1 MTPQEEVAIA
11 TAKLQR
17 ILETAIDLARAFDDY
32 DNVANRNIIP
42 AGSQVQTLVSL
53 QLLTTVRE
61 SARYLLNAYP
71 TMKQQLE
78 DVICN
83 AEDSE

>member
-1 MTPQEEVAIA
+1 MTPKEEIAIA
-11 TAKLQR
+11 TAKLHR

-32 DNVANRNIIP
+32 DNVANRNAIP
-42 AGSQVQTLVSL
+42 DGSEVQALVGV
-53 QLLTTVRE
+53 QLLTTLRE
-61 SARYLLNAYP
+61 SARYLLSVYP
-71 TMKQQLE
+71 TMRQQLE